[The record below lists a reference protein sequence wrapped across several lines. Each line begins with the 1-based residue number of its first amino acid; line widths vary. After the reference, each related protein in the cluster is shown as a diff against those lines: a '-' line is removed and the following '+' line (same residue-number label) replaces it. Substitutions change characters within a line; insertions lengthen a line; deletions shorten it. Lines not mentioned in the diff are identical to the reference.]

1 MRMIDLKLL
10 WRDWRGGQLNLVV
23 SALVLAV
30 MVVTAVS
37 LFADRVERG
46 LNQQISSFLAADLAL
61 SGGIEISDAYRQQA
75 ITAGLDIAETVR
87 FRSMVFAGERNHL
100 AAVKAVDQA
109 YPLRGEM
116 ELSATPM
123 AEQVIKLARG
133 PQSGEAWVEARLL
146 NLLDIQ
152 LGDTVEVGYAQLKVT
167 HLIVNEPDRGTGFS
181 GTGAR
186 LMMSTEDLA
195 ASQLIRPGG
204 RYSYRLLMRGDAPA
218 IQAYTDWFEQ
228 QKEAT
233 DAESVPHYRL
243 LTPENAEE
251 QLSEALQR
259 GRAFLLLSGTIGV
272 LLAGLAMALASQRY
286 ASRLTDQVALMKAW
300 GQSSAAIRRSQ
311 FFRLFIIAAVA
322 TTIGVALG
330 WLAHYLLL
338 EVVRGVLDVVLPLP
352 GWRPW
357 LVATITGFVCVLG
370 FALPALW
377 HLPRI
382 EPLRVLRR
390 DLPDTLMGQGRRL
403 VIGIAALLL
412 LAYWYSGSIVVAA
425 LFLAALFAL
434 FAVCALI
441 AMQILRMV
449 RGFGSW
455 RGSYTRL
462 GLANLWRRRGQTL
475 VQLVGF
481 STTLMLLLVVTGMRT
496 NLIAEWEAQLPD
508 NTPSHFLFNV
518 ATPQVAPVKELLD
531 EHGVSTTDWYPMVR
545 GRLVAIN
552 GEAISRERM
561 ARSDGLS
568 REVNFTQAD
577 TLPEGNAIVQG
588 EWWND
593 IESKA
598 DGNDETNDVPRAEFS
613 IEEEVATEI
622 GIVLGDEVEFSIGG
636 LRFSAKVT
644 SIRSVNW
651 QSMTPNFYVVFYP
664 GLLDKYSP
672 NWITAVR
679 GGDSD
684 SQNRGALTQQAPFV
698 QSMVKQ
704 FPTAVVLELRDVI
717 ERIRDVINRVTQG
730 LELILFAVLACGGL
744 VLFAAIGVSF
754 DERLRENAILRT
766 LGSSRRIIVGALTV
780 EFATLGLI
788 AGLIA
793 ACGAEIVLYFV
804 QTNLFDLSPQWHWDL
819 WLLGVVSGVG
829 LITVL
834 GLLRSRPIISTPPL
848 ESLRQLA

>member
-46 LNQQISSFLAADLAL
+46 LNQQISSFLAADLAV
-61 SGGIEISDAYRQQA
+61 SGGIEINDEYRQQA
-75 ITAGLDIAETVR
+75 ANVGLEVAETVR

-109 YPLRGEM
+109 YPLRGDM
-116 ELSATPM
+116 ELSATLA

-133 PQSGEAWVEARLL
+133 PEPGEAWVEARLL
-146 NLLDIQ
+146 NLLDIAI
-152 LGDTVEVGYAQLKVT
+152 GDTVEVGYVKLKVT

-186 LMMSTEDLA
+186 LMMSTQDLA

-204 RYSYRLLMRGDAPA
+204 RYSYRLLMRGDASA
-218 IQAYTDWFEQ
+218 IQAYSDWFEQ
-228 QKEAT
+228 QQETA
-233 DAESVPHYRL
+233 DADSVPHYRL

-251 QLSEALQR
+251 QLSEALAR

-300 GQSSAAIRRSQ
+300 GQSATAIRRSQ
-311 FFRLFIIAAVA
+311 FFRLFVIAAVA
-322 TTIGVALG
+322 TTVGVALG

-338 EVVRGVLDVVLPLP
+338 EVVRGVLNVVLPLP

-403 VIGIAALLL
+403 LIGIGALLL
-412 LAYWYSGSIVVAA
+412 LAYWYSGSLVVAA

-441 AMQILRMV
+441 AMQILRLV

-518 ATPQVAPVKELLD
+518 STPQLEPIKALLD
-531 EHGVSTTDWYPMVR
+531 GHGVTTTDWYPMVR

-568 REVNFTQAD
+568 REVNFTQTDA
-577 TLPEGNAIVQG
+577 LPEGNAIVSG
-588 EWWND
+588 EWWSGID
-593 IESKA
+593 TITA
-598 DGNDETNDVPRAEFS
+598 PRAEFS
-613 IEEEVATEI
+613 LEQEVATEI

-679 GGDSD
+679 GGDGSTH
-684 SQNRGALTQQAPFV
+684 SREALTHQAPFV

-717 ERIRDVINRVTQG
+717 ERIRDVITRVTQG

-804 QTNLFDLSPQWHWDL
+804 QTNLFDLSPQWHWNL

-829 LITVL
+829 LITTL

>member
-46 LNQQISSFLAADLAL
+46 LNQQISSFLAADLAV
-61 SGGIEISDAYRQQA
+61 SGGIEINDEYRQQA
-75 ITAGLDIAETVR
+75 ANVGLEVAETVR

-109 YPLRGEM
+109 YPLRGDM
-116 ELSATPM
+116 ELSATLA

-133 PQSGEAWVEARLL
+133 PEPGEAWVEARLL
-146 NLLDIQ
+146 NLLDIAI
-152 LGDTVEVGYAQLKVT
+152 GDTVEVGYAKLKVT

-186 LMMSTEDLA
+186 LMMSTQDLA

-204 RYSYRLLMRGDAPA
+204 RYSYRLLMRGDASA
-218 IQAYTDWFEQ
+218 IQAYSDWFEQ
-228 QKEAT
+228 QQETA
-233 DAESVPHYRL
+233 DADSVPHYRL

-251 QLSEALQR
+251 QLSEALAR

-300 GQSSAAIRRSQ
+300 GQSATAIRRSQ
-311 FFRLFIIAAVA
+311 FFRLFVIAAVA
-322 TTIGVALG
+322 TTVGVALG

-338 EVVRGVLDVVLPLP
+338 EVVRGVLNVVLPLP

-357 LVATITGFVCVLG
+357 LPATITGFVCVLG

-403 VIGIAALLL
+403 LIGIGALLL
-412 LAYWYSGSIVVAA
+412 LAYWYSGSLVVAA

-441 AMQILRMV
+441 AMQILRLV

-518 ATPQVAPVKELLD
+518 STPQLEPIKALLD
-531 EHGVSTTDWYPMVR
+531 GHGVTTTDWYPMVR

-568 REVNFTQAD
+568 REVNFTQTDA
-577 TLPEGNAIVQG
+577 LPEGNVIVSG
-588 EWWND
+588 EWWSGTD
-593 IESKA
+593 TTTA
-598 DGNDETNDVPRAEFS
+598 PRAEFS
-613 IEEEVATEI
+613 LEQEVATEI

-679 GGDSD
+679 GGDGSTH
-684 SQNRGALTQQAPFV
+684 SREALTHQAPFV

-717 ERIRDVINRVTQG
+717 ERIRDVITRVTQG

-804 QTNLFDLSPQWHWDL
+804 QTNLFDLSPQWHWNL

-829 LITVL
+829 LITTL

>member
-46 LNQQISSFLAADLAL
+46 LNQQISSFLAADLAV
-61 SGGIEISDAYRQQA
+61 SGGIEINDEYRQQA
-75 ITAGLDIAETVR
+75 ANVGLEVAETVR

-109 YPLRGEM
+109 YPLRGDM
-116 ELSATPM
+116 ELSATLA

-133 PQSGEAWVEARLL
+133 PEPGEAWVEARLL
-146 NLLDIQ
+146 NLLDIAI
-152 LGDTVEVGYAQLKVT
+152 GDTVEVGYAKLKVT

-186 LMMSTEDLA
+186 LMMSTQDLA

-204 RYSYRLLMRGDAPA
+204 RYSYRLLMRGDASA
-218 IQAYTDWFEQ
+218 IQAYSDWFEQ
-228 QKEAT
+228 QQETA
-233 DAESVPHYRL
+233 DADSVPHYRL

-251 QLSEALQR
+251 QLSEALAR

-300 GQSSAAIRRSQ
+300 GQSATAIRRSQ
-311 FFRLFIIAAVA
+311 FFRLFVIAAVA
-322 TTIGVALG
+322 TTVGVALG

-338 EVVRGVLDVVLPLP
+338 EVVRGVLNVVLPLP

-403 VIGIAALLL
+403 LIGIGALLL
-412 LAYWYSGSIVVAA
+412 LAYWYSGSLVVAA

-441 AMQILRMV
+441 AMQILRLV

-518 ATPQVAPVKELLD
+518 STPQLEPIKALLD
-531 EHGVSTTDWYPMVR
+531 GHGVTTTDWYPMVR

-568 REVNFTQAD
+568 REVNFTQTDA
-577 TLPEGNAIVQG
+577 LPEGNVIVSG
-588 EWWND
+588 EWW
-593 IESKA
+593 S
-598 DGNDETNDVPRAEFS
+598 GNDTTTAPRAEFS
-613 IEEEVATEI
+613 LEQEVATEI

-679 GGDSD
+679 GGDGSTH
-684 SQNRGALTQQAPFV
+684 SREALTHQAPFV

-717 ERIRDVINRVTQG
+717 ERIRDVITRVTQG

-804 QTNLFDLSPQWHWDL
+804 QTNLFDLSPQWHWNL

-829 LITVL
+829 LITTL